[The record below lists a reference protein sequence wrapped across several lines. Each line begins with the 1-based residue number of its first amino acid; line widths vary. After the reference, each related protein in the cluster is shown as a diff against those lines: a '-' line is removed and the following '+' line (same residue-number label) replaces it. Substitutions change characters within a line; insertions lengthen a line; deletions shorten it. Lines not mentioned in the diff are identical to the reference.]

1 MKLSNCDLIIILVL
15 IIVVLVV
22 YYLYLIS
29 DNLEQFQDATTES
42 KATTKATSEKDIL
55 KELQDLCDK
64 VNSKSTGTSISSPT
78 SAPTGPTG
86 APTGPTSA
94 PTGPTGAP
102 TGPTSAPTATT
113 LIDPL
118 DPFSSFSPVT
128 TTTL

>member
-15 IIVVLVV
+15 IIVVLAV

-29 DNLEQFQDATTES
+29 ENLEQFQVTIATTATK
-42 KATTKATSEKDIL
+42 KATKATKKATKKEDIL
-55 KELQDLCDK
+55 KELYDLCGK
-64 VNSKSTGTSISSPT
+64 VTTK
-78 SAPTGPTG
+78 PTG
-86 APTGPTSA
+86 ATGNTK
-94 PTGPTGAP
+94 PTGATGNTKP
-102 TGPTSAPTATT
+102 TGATATT